1 MLQEKNMISKVLNF
15 VYNTSKQPILLKDLL
30 VASRQFNNG
39 MEVDAGR
46 LGFRLK
52 LARAYF
58 VYIVL
63 ILAIL
68 IPISL
73 LTHKTLAIIDPHI
86 SIVGGMVV
94 TALIFIGFNFF
105 RDKIKEMMTQE
116 VIKKAWR
123 VHFPFFAYEEYSK
136 KVNQIFEEAMREE
149 IPKRDLQKYIL
160 DKVSTL

>member
-1 MLQEKNMISKVLNF
+1 MLQDKNILNRVLNF

-46 LGFRLK
+46 LGFRLR

-58 VYIVL
+58 VYILL
-63 ILAIL
+63 ILAVI

-86 SIVGGMVV
+86 SILGGMIV

-105 RDKIKEMMTQE
+105 RDKIKEMMTKE

-123 VHFPFFAYEEYSK
+123 VHFPYFAYEEYSK
-136 KVNQIFEEAMREE
+136 KVNEIFEQAMREE

-160 DKVSTL
+160 DRVSTL

>member
-68 IPISL
+68 VPISL